1 MLGWARWADQPLG
14 SLACHLYRS
23 CGPGRRRSGHD
34 PVDPPHAVAAV
45 EVYVLLE
52 GFRHRFGGFDEL
64 AVHVHHVERPVR
76 SVGEIAGP
84 EPDVGRGQKLP
95 VGLAGRAA
103 GQVTDSVGPDQIP
116 VHQVG
121 ADVAGEEVAAIGL
134 GEQVAPVDGA
144 SGGSAEIAPGV
155 FHPVQLV
162 VLVALLPHAGAHPAP
177 TLGLSQGEDANQ
189 RLAVVGNV
197 QSRRPGDQ
205 VGVAAQV
212 APGEY
217 HVPNVGGVRGDE
229 AVPPIVHGDAELTRA
244 GGRLEEVPVQAEA
257 KIGSLH
263 RDRGG
268 VGPAAEGDL
277 SRAAV
282 VGGIDPVV
290 HPKAE
295 VGDAGLGVDQG
306 EAGEENFAMVGKAV
320 SGGVFQVEDVRGG
333 RDQQA
338 ALPGKHAGD
347 LLQAV
352 GENSGSVQAAVAV
365 AVLQQTDAASG

>member
-1 MLGWARWADQPLG
+1 M
-14 SLACHLYRS
+14 
-23 CGPGRRRSGHD
+23 
-34 PVDPPHAVAAV
+34 
-45 EVYVLLE
+45 
-52 GFRHRFGGFDEL
+52 
-64 AVHVHHVERPVR
+64 
-76 SVGEIAGP
+76 
-84 EPDVGRGQKLP
+84 
-95 VGLAGRAA
+95 
-103 GQVTDSVGPDQIP
+103 
-116 VHQVG
+116 HQVG

-144 SGGSAEIAPGV
+144 SGGPAEIAPGV

-257 KIGSLH
+257 KVGSLH
-263 RDRGG
+263 RDRAG

-306 EAGEENFAMVGKAV
+306 EAGEEDFAPVGKAV
-320 SGGVFQVEDVRGG
+320 SGGVFQVEDVRGC

-338 ALPGKHAGD
+338 ALPGEHAGD

-352 GENSGSVQAAVAV
+352 GENSGPVQAAVAV